1 MDHGGGCQGRLH
13 RPRQP
18 LGERLHREL
27 QRPAPRRAA
36 RWRDLLQLARGP
48 GRDRELETA
57 LQPGAP
63 ACLARLP
70 GTGTGGGPCAT
81 PASLTNHPGRGPT
94 TSHAL
99 TFNPDHPA
107 GAGHWPANSLN
118 PVIASRSSTP
128 ILTGLSPDGPSVRA
142 NRKTWPSSKTSPKK
156 RSSRPST
163 G

>member
-27 QRPAPRRAA
+27 QCPAPRRAA

-63 ACLARLP
+63 ARLARLP

-94 TSHAL
+94 ASHAL
-99 TFNPDHPA
+99 TFTLDHPA
-107 GAGHWPANSLN
+107 GAGQSMGWLLPGLASL
-118 PVIASRSSTP
+118 VLFAWLLTLIDSSF
-128 ILTGLSPDGPSVRA
+128 
-142 NRKTWPSSKTSPKK
+142 
-156 RSSRPST
+156 
-163 G
+163 

>member
-27 QRPAPRRAA
+27 QCPAPRRAA

-70 GTGTGGGPCAT
+70 GTSTGGGPSAT
-81 PASLTNHPGRGPT
+81 PAGLTSHPGRGPT

-99 TFNPDHPA
+99 TFTPDHPV
-107 GAGHWPANSLN
+107 GAGH
-118 PVIASRSSTP
+118 
-128 ILTGLSPDGPSVRA
+128 LTSDRVA
-142 NRKTWPSSKTSPKK
+142 CKNYDWDV
-156 RSSRPST
+156 
-163 G
+163 

>member
-1 MDHGGGCQGRLH
+1 MDHGGGGQGRLH

-36 RWRDLLQLARGP
+36 RRRDLLQLARGP
-48 GRDRELETA
+48 GRDRELATA

-107 GAGHWPANSLN
+107 GAGQPPLALVVAAWVAVHRPTRVNIPTFYPVDLTDDPARYRQR
-118 PVIASRSSTP
+118 VAGYWT
-128 ILTGLSPDGPSVRA
+128 A
-142 NRKTWPSSKTSPKK
+142 
-156 RSSRPST
+156 
-163 G
+163 